1 MQKTVFLQTFVVT
14 FIVWSLASAGAD
26 VLLDDA
32 SFTETLFSTS
42 NLVAPLVG
50 SLVIAF
56 LSARNKDKSASSD

>member
-14 FIVWSLASAGAD
+14 FIVCALASAGAD

-32 SFTETLFSTS
+32 NFADSLLSAP
-42 NLVAPLVG
+42 NLVAPVVG

-56 LSARNKDKSASSD
+56 MSSRGKDKPASSD